1 MDNKIYMIYGRD
13 PSSMTRSLLE
23 AEDAASLIGDESSRI
38 VIKPNFVIAGDPDD
52 GATTHTGITVA
63 VIEYLQDNGFENITV
78 AEGSWVGSRTE
89 DAFRMLEKYVT
100 YVSSDPQTWED
111 AFLLIMSNVEESDT
125 FRTGVARIYQLL
137 EEWNEENMGTIELN
151 STIMTFI
158 DVMTR

>member
-1 MDNKIYMIYGRD
+1 MG
-13 PSSMTRSLLE
+13 
-23 AEDAASLIGDESSRI
+23 
-38 VIKPNFVIAGDPDD
+38 
-52 GATTHTGITVA
+52 
-63 VIEYLQDNGFENITV
+63 
-78 AEGSWVGSRTE
+78 RTE